1 MNGLMF
7 VCSKCPSV
15 INSDTTQNIHFTRW
29 LDSILTLFLF
39 FFKFLGFYSQKRH
52 SNQVA
57 VYSIWF
63 RLWFFR
69 LFSDVSLFF
78 LFKIVTLKQ
87 IWLLFCRPNQQSNL
101 MAWTY
106 QKNANTHQ
114 ILLHNH
120 RTINATKPAR
130 QKNKHNP

>member
-29 LDSILTLFLF
+29 LDSTAMLYSC
-39 FFKFLGFYSQKRH
+39 FFKFLGFFLTKTALKSSCCLFH
-52 SNQVA
+52 LVSAANFSA
-57 VYSIWF
+57 
-63 RLWFFR
+63 FFR
-69 LFSDVSLFF
+69 CSTFF

-87 IWLLFCRPNQQSNL
+87 IWLLFCRSNQQSNL

-106 QKNANTHQ
+106 QKNSNTHQ

-120 RTINATKPAR
+120 RTINATKPAKR
-130 QKNKHNP
+130 KNKHNP